1 MERFTK
7 KQALGICV
15 ALTAVFLVILLVV
28 VLNVQSCNEKREQ
41 ERYGYVDRIVRF
53 TDQATDIS
61 YDIGFSGGEKRIPYD
76 GLEHT
81 FAYEVLSLQ
90 EKKPLG
96 QSGKLSKKAKEPGKY
111 WFTVETTHNGYNQ
124 TFTLELVIEEPEKLQ
139 PIMKFDPLDAIE
151 VIDGEYYKYRYNG
164 EYQYPLAYA
173 EYEGERLEAEGPSGF
188 THIYF
193 CKNLTDETWEG
204 TYPRET
210 GKYSVGYM
218 IMDFAEDPNNE
229 TYKSV
234 NKTITIEIVE

>member
-7 KQALGICV
+7 KQVLGICV
-15 ALTAVFLVILLVV
+15 ALTTVLLVILLVV

-139 PIMKFDPLDAIE
+139 PVMKFDPLDAIE
-151 VIDGEYYKYRYNG
+151 VIDGEYYKYKYNG
-164 EYQYPLAYA
+164 KDRYPIAYA
-173 EYEGERLEAEGPSGF
+173 EYDGERLNPIVEAFIQMCVPDYAPNTS
-188 THIYF
+188 IAA
-193 CKNLTDETWEG
+193 
-204 TYPRET
+204 PQQV
-210 GKYSVGYM
+210 GKYTVTFSIARYK
-218 IMDFAEDPNNE
+218 EDPNNE

>member
-28 VLNVQSCNEKREQ
+28 VLNMQSCNENREQ

-53 TDQATDIS
+53 TDQATDIE
-61 YDIGFSGGEKRIPYD
+61 YDVGFSDGEKRIPYD

-81 FAYEVLSLQ
+81 FSYEVLSRK

-139 PIMKFDPLDAIE
+139 PVMKFDPLDAIE

-173 EYEGERLEAEGPSGF
+173 EYDGQRLNPIGKAFIKGCQPDYAPNTSIAAPKEV
-188 THIYF
+188 
-193 CKNLTDETWEG
+193 
-204 TYPRET
+204 
-210 GKYSVGYM
+210 GKYTVTFSISEYE
-218 IMDFAEDPNNE
+218 EDPDLEIYNFV
-229 TYKSV
+229 S
-234 NKTITIEIVE
+234 KTITIEIVE